1 MKLFFEIFFWSCLV
15 PVFHSYISFP
25 ISLKW
30 FKIKKRNYTEKLPEG
45 LSILMAAH
53 NEEKVI
59 KAKIESFLK
68 LSKSKELK
76 IEFLIG
82 SDNSTDH
89 TNQIIQEYAI
99 KHPEIKLFD
108 FKERKGKP
116 GIINELVLNAKYE
129 ILMLTDANVL
139 FSEDLLI
146 KILPEF
152 QDKKTGLIG
161 ANIISEGL
169 KKDGI
174 SISEDSYLQRETKIK
189 YLEGELWGSMMG
201 AFGACYFLR
210 KELYQNVPKGF
221 IADDFFICIKVIEQN
236 YDARLL
242 PNAICYEDV
251 SNKMMEEFRRKK
263 RIATGN
269 WQNLFYFKSLL
280 LKLKIGVAY
289 SFISHKIFRWISPV
303 LLIFSFILLI
313 VLNLFNILL
322 YKILLAIA
330 LLILLIPI
338 LDYFLQKININFLP
352 FRFISHFLAMNL
364 ALLNGLINYSKG
376 VKQNTWTPTQRNQ

>member
-1 MKLFFEIFFWSCLV
+1 MKLFFEILFWTSLI
-15 PVFHSYISFP
+15 PVFHSYVSFP

-30 FKIKKRNYTEKLPEG
+30 FKIKKRKYTEKIPQG

-59 KAKIESFLK
+59 KEKIESYLK
-68 LSKSKELK
+68 LSKPENLK

-82 SDNSTDH
+82 SDNSSDN
-89 TNQIIQEYAI
+89 TNRIISEYEQQF
-99 KHPEIKLFD
+99 PEIRLFD

-116 GIINELVLNAKYE
+116 GIINELVKNTSYD
-129 ILMLTDANVL
+129 ILMLTDANVI
-139 FSEDLLI
+139 FAEDLLLNV
-146 KILPEF
+146 LPEF
-152 QDKKTGLIG
+152 RDKNTGLIG
-161 ANIISEGL
+161 ANILSEGL

-210 KELYQNVPKGF
+210 KELYQEVPKGF

-242 PNAICYEDV
+242 PTAICYEDV

-280 LKLKIGVAY
+280 IKGKAGLVY
-289 SFISHKIFRWISPV
+289 SFVSHKILRWLSPV
-303 LLIFSFILLI
+303 LLILALLALIGLSFYTS
-313 VLNLFNILL
+313 FF
-322 YKILLAIA
+322 YKILLIIAIF
-330 LLILLIPI
+330 IIFIPI
-338 LDYFLQKININFLP
+338 IDYLLQKIKINFLP
-352 FRFISHFLAMNL
+352 FRFISHFIAMNF